1 MSGDVHLDLWLHEYK
16 MDALSSVLAEQGA
29 TVEERMNDMLLRL
42 YEEQVPSEI
51 QQRVRASI
59 QAEYTLWEEGTTAL
73 ELEQAEDPHTAFHVR
88 ENGADRFFVL
98 ERSENLLCVA
108 NMLRG
113 FYENRSRAPA
123 LTEVPKL
130 FYSSKP
136 IGAELYERMLA
147 IHMASPNKV
156 TAVFDLDFDKQE
168 LSTIDPAHGWRLSLI
183 HI

>member
-130 FYSSKP
+130 VRPYTIWQPPTRSQRYLIWTLTSRSCP
-136 IGAELYERMLA
+136 QLIPHTAGGA
-147 IHMASPNKV
+147 IP
-156 TAVFDLDFDKQE
+156 
-168 LSTIDPAHGWRLSLI
+168 
-183 HI
+183 